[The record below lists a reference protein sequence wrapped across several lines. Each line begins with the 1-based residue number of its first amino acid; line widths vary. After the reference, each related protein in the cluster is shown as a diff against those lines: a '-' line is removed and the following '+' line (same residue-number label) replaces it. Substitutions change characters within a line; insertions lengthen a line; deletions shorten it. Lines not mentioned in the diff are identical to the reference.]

1 MTPAHHYDAV
11 VIGSGQGG
19 NPLARALAQSGRATA
34 LVEREHV
41 KYDRLVG
48 VQ

>member
-1 MTPAHHYDAV
+1 MTPAQHYDAV

-34 LVEREHV
+34 LVERV
-41 KYDRLVG
+41 KRLKAIG
-48 VQ
+48 NREG

>member
-1 MTPAHHYDAV
+1 MTQEQHYDAV

-19 NPLARALAQSGRATA
+19 NPLARALVDSGRRTA

-41 KYDRLVG
+41 EV
-48 VQ
+48 